1 MDDNPAVT
9 GAVDLE
15 SEAAIPALGA
25 TTFVETPGR
34 EAIAG
39 GADAS
44 SEGAEPFSSLVPA
57 IIGASLMMQTLS
69 ATVIA
74 NALPTMAKS
83 LHESPI
89 HLNTAIT
96 SYLLA
101 SAIVLPISGWM
112 ADRFGARKIF
122 LFAIVSYALSN
133 AACGFAQNLPQM
145 LLARMA
151 EGASGA
157 MLGPVGR
164 LVLLRSTAKHNLV
177 RAMSVLT
184 MPALLGPVI
193 GPPIGG
199 FIITYFSWR
208 WIFFLNLPIAAV
220 GVMLVLRFI
229 PNVAGGERRP
239 LDWIGLILTGVG
251 MAGVVYGFENLGRN
265 AFPAWVVATM
275 MGGGAACLVAFWLH
289 SRRTPHPILD
299 LGLLKIRTFSAGV
312 IGGSFMRMGMGAT
325 PFLLAMLLQ
334 VAFGLTALQAGL
346 MTFASAAAAL
356 VMKTAAPPI
365 LVRFGFRRTLSVN
378 SVVVALLFM
387 AYAMFRAST
396 PHWMIYAVLLTGG
409 FFRSLQFTSLNGL
422 AFADVDQPRMSSS
435 VDHVDHGPAVVAEH
449 RHRPGGGSAP
459 SVHGQG
465 PRDPSHRRSG
475 RARVHRDRLPGPR
488 FDPLLRH
495 PSGRRRGSAE
505 RAAATAHGL
514 ELRNVEPDVFTSVPC
529 ERIRRQGLPAS
540 LIDDKLRSRKWETP
554 G

>member
-1 MDDNPAVT
+1 
-9 GAVDLE
+9 
-15 SEAAIPALGA
+15 
-25 TTFVETPGR
+25 
-34 EAIAG
+34 
-39 GADAS
+39 
-44 SEGAEPFSSLVPA
+44 
-57 IIGASLMMQTLS
+57 MMQTLS

-96 SYLLA
+96 AYLLA

-122 LFAIVSYALSN
+122 LFAIVAYALSN
-133 AACGFAQNLPQM
+133 AACGVAQNLPQM

-184 MPALLGPVI
+184 MPALVGPVI

-220 GVMLVLRFI
+220 GLMLVLRFI

-239 LDWIGLILTGVG
+239 LDWIGLVLTGVG

-265 AFPAWVVATM
+265 ACPAWVVAAHA
-275 MGGGAACLVAFWLH
+275 MGGGAVCLLAFWLH

-312 IGGSFMRMGMGAT
+312 VGGSFMRMGMGAT

-365 LVRFGFRRTLSVN
+365 LARFGFRRT
-378 SVVVALLFM
+378 AERQ
-387 AYAMFRAST
+387 FRGRGPAVHGLRHAAVRST
-396 PHWMIYAVLLTGG
+396 PHWVIYAVLLTGG
-409 FFRSLQFTSLNGL
+409 FFRSLQFTSLNGDRFRRCR
-422 AFADVDQPRMSSS
+422 ARADEPGL
-435 VDHVDHGPAVVAEH
+435 DHVDHGPAAVAER
-449 RHRPGGGSAP
+449 RHRPGGGSAAAC
-459 SVHGQG
+459 SW
-465 PRDPSHRRSG
+465 PRAHSTQLTGDAVVAAG
-475 RARVHRDRLPGPR
+475 VHRDRLSCTR
-488 FDPLLRH
+488 LDPLLRH
-495 PSGRRRGSAE
+495 PSGRCRGGAE
-505 RAAATAHGL
+505 RTAQTAHGVRRKP
-514 ELRNVEPDVFTSVPC
+514 LRVTD
-529 ERIRRQGLPAS
+529 R
-540 LIDDKLRSRKWETP
+540 
-554 G
+554 

>member
-1 MDDNPAVT
+1 MDDNPAMT
-9 GAVDLE
+9 GAVDVE
-15 SEAAIPALGA
+15 SEAAIPAPGEILGA
-25 TTFVETPGR
+25 TSFVETPRR
-34 EAIAG
+34 ELTTEIA
-39 GADAS
+39 AAP
-44 SEGAEPFSSLVPA
+44 EGDTEQAFSSLVPA

-69 ATVIA
+69 ATVIS

-96 SYLLA
+96 AYLLA

-133 AACGFAQNLPQM
+133 AACGFAQNLPEM

-184 MPALLGPVI
+184 MPALVGPVI

-208 WIFFLNLPIAAV
+208 WIFFLNLPIAV
-220 GVMLVLRFI
+220 LGVALVLRFI

-239 LDWIGLILTGVG
+239 LDWIGLVLTGVG

-265 AFPAWVVATM
+265 AFPAWVVAAM
-275 MGGGAACLVAFWLH
+275 MGGGGVCLLGFWLH

-312 IGGSFMRMGMGAT
+312 VGGSFMRMGMGAT

-365 LVRFGFRRTLSVN
+365 LARFGFKRTLSVN

-396 PHWMIYAVLLTGG
+396 PHWAIYAVLLTGG

-422 AFADVDQPRMSSS
+422 AFADVDHERMSRASTMS
-435 VDHVDHGPAVVAEH
+435 TMGQQLSQSIGIGLAAVLLRLFMARAHATHLTGAVVA
-449 RHRPGGGSAP
+449 PVFIVIGLLALVSTLFFVTLPADAGAALN
-459 SVHGQG
+459 GQ
-465 PRDPSHRRSG
+465 P
-475 RARVHRDRLPGPR
+475 
-488 FDPLLRH
+488 
-495 PSGRRRGSAE
+495 RRRMG
-505 RAAATAHGL
+505 
-514 ELRNVEPDVFTSVPC
+514 
-529 ERIRRQGLPAS
+529 
-540 LIDDKLRSRKWETP
+540 
-554 G
+554 